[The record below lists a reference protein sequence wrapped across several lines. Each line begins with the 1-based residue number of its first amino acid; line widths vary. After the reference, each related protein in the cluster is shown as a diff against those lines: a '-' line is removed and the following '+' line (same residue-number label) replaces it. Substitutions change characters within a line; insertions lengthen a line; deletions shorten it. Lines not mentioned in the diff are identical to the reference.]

1 MSHKETRWRPD
12 DMTTFAVLGGT
23 GTVGRHVVDA
33 LRAAQPTATDIRVLS
48 RSSAEHPVDLATGTG
63 LAEAL
68 AGCDVVIDA
77 ANGSPRRPEP
87 VLVDGARRLVV
98 ACAAAGV
105 GHLVCVSIVGIDQV
119 RSRYYRAK
127 LAQEEIV
134 QTAEGLPWTIV
145 RSTQFHELVDA
156 GLSALARG
164 RLSPRSSAR
173 LQPVAAREAG
183 EAIAAVARDPQPS
196 RTVTVG
202 GPERANVTE
211 LARTWS
217 LAHQRR
223 GLPVVLPLV
232 GRMRRPLLAGALTC
246 PHPDHRGTVPFATWL
261 TPQR

>member
-1 MSHKETRWRPD
+1 
-12 DMTTFAVLGGT
+12 MTTFAVIGGT
-23 GTVGRHVVDA
+23 GTVGSHIVDA
-33 LRAAQPTATDIRVLS
+33 LRAADPAGTEVRVLS
-48 RSSAEHPVDLATGTG
+48 RSSARYPVDLTTGTG
-63 LAEAL
+63 LTEAL

-87 VLVDGARRLVV
+87 VLVDGAQRLIQ

-119 RSRYYRAK
+119 PSRYYRAK

-134 QTAEGLPWTIV
+134 KTAERLSSTIV

-156 GLSALARG
+156 GLRTLAKG

-183 EAIAAVARDPQPS
+183 EAIAAVARDAQPG

-202 GPERANVTE
+202 GPEQANVSE
-211 LARTWS
+211 LARAWS
-217 LAHQRR
+217 HAHQRR
-223 GLPVVLPLV
+223 GLPMILPLV
-232 GRMRRPLLAGALTC
+232 GRMRRPLLAGALTS
-246 PHPDHRGTVPFATWL
+246 PHPDHRGTVTFATWL
-261 TPQR
+261 TAQH